1 MEERKIIESKRY
13 NIAIISLI
21 IILIGLSITL
31 TNRLYDCLDCYESAK
46 WSYESL
52 SSLYGS
58 DTIKD
63 MISSLGTPAEFAI
76 KHFFS
81 NTCSRHHFNENTPP
95 LIIGFF
101 IGIIFY
107 LAMRRY
113 SLTVTDKRIYG
124 NTLFGNGVELP
135 IEHIYMV
142 TTIPIL
148 RGVVI
153 TTTLKKKKV
162 FLLIKNMDEVYGEL
176 NNLIMNR
183 IKESKQPTEESK

>member
-1 MEERKIIESKRY
+1 MYEY
-13 NIAIISLI
+13 
-21 IILIGLSITL
+21 
-31 TNRLYDCLDCYESAK
+31 YFDMYESYGADFA
-46 WSYESL
+46 ESIAL
-52 SSLYGS
+52 SHA
-58 DTIKD
+58 
-63 MISSLGTPAEFAI
+63 GTQEGYII

-81 NTCSRHHFNENTPP
+81 TETCAYHYNIEESLIPLKNS
-95 LIIGFF
+95 LIIGLIFL
-101 IGIIFY
+101 IIYF
-107 LAMRRY
+107 ATKHY

-124 NTLFGNGVELP
+124 KTLFGNGVELP

-162 FLLIKNMDEVYGEL
+162 FLLIKNMDEVYREL